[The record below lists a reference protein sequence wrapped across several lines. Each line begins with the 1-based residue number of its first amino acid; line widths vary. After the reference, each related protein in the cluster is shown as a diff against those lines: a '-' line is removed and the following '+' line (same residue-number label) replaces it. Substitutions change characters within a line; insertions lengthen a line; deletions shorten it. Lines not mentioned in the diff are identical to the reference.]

1 MRTGR
6 RNLSLVGSED
16 LRISAE
22 RDLSMADNLLV
33 IFKEYLLINEAR
45 RKAG

>member
-1 MRTGR
+1 MQAWSYREGLRT
-6 RNLSLVGSED
+6 
-16 LRISAE
+16 SAE
-22 RDLSMADNLLV
+22 QDLSMADNLLV